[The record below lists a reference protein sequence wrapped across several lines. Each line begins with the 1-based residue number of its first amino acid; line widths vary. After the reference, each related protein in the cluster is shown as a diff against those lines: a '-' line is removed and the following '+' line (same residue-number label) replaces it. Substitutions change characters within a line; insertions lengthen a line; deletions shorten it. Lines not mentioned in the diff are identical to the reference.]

1 ALIGYASIFDAGISR
16 AVIREIA
23 LYRESE
29 KEQIQIISTASVIVL
44 FLGVVAAL
52 LLYFSSNKVVELLN
66 VSSVYIETAVR
77 AFSVISFIIPVYLIN
92 QIWLGYLEGLEKFA
106 NINVQRMISSTSLA
120 ILPVIFCYYNPSLLY
135 AMYGLVVGR
144 VISFLISAI
153 ICRDIIL
160 KSKLYFNVATCNR
173 LISFGGWITVSN
185 IISPIMAYFDR
196 FIISH
201 IMGASRI
208 AFYTAPSEG
217 VSRLIN
223 IPYALARALFPK
235 LAYSNNDDERK
246 KLQLQ
251 SYAIISIVCL
261 PIVVIGVI
269 FASFIMTTWMGPDY
283 ALEAATIMKI
293 LLAGF
298 FFNSLAQIPYA
309 YLQSIGK
316 SKITAF
322 VHLIEL
328 APYLLLLYY
337 FTMHFGIIG
346 TAIAWSLRTFCDFVI
361 LLSISRRK

>member
-1 ALIGYASIFDAGISR
+1 MSLIRNSFYNIAGFAVPTLVAVPALGILARLLGPENFGLFTLAFALIGYASIFDAGISR

-173 LISFGGWITVSN
+173 LISFGGW
-185 IISPIMAYFDR
+185 
-196 FIISH
+196 
-201 IMGASRI
+201 
-208 AFYTAPSEG
+208 
-217 VSRLIN
+217 
-223 IPYALARALFPK
+223 
-235 LAYSNNDDERK
+235 
-246 KLQLQ
+246 
-251 SYAIISIVCL
+251 
-261 PIVVIGVI
+261 
-269 FASFIMTTWMGPDY
+269 
-283 ALEAATIMKI
+283 
-293 LLAGF
+293 
-298 FFNSLAQIPYA
+298 
-309 YLQSIGK
+309 
-316 SKITAF
+316 
-322 VHLIEL
+322 
-328 APYLLLLYY
+328 
-337 FTMHFGIIG
+337 
-346 TAIAWSLRTFCDFVI
+346 
-361 LLSISRRK
+361 